1 MAKLGPRFLIV
12 IGIAIL
18 AGNAAVQYTVTR
30 LLFSLPNPDIPL
42 ILTLNL
48 IGLFLTVFGFI
59 VFFLGVYRAR
69 RGRRSDLTIDIL

>member
-1 MAKLGPRFLIV
+1 MPKLGPRLLIV